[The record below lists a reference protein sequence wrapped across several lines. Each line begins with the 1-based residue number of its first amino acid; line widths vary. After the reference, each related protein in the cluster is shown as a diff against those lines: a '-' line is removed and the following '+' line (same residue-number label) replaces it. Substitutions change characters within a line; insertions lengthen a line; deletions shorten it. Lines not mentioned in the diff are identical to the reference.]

1 LTAEWLDFVWGHKM
15 ALRVRELTPW
25 FGAEV
30 SGLVPAETLDEAT
43 CRELQ
48 QLMNDR
54 ELLVFR
60 DLDIDRYF
68 QNYLCE
74 LLRVE
79 GQPDPEVVAYNAQR
93 QGTFYISNKRD
104 GAAAPFGELMF
115 HSDATY
121 SAGPYEILS
130 LWAEEVVPP
139 VAPTRFVSVT
149 RAWDT
154 LPDDLRARV
163 EGRFAEQTNQVQDR
177 ASKGERLLTAIREE
191 STIVTPVGHV
201 NPRSGRTMLY
211 VCSMVTKRILD
222 MEPGES
228 ERLLGELFAHTE
240 SPGSV
245 WEHEW
250 GNNDLVVWDN
260 LSVQHARPDVE
271 ADGPVRTLRKAASP
285 AVPAGLVA
293 QQSYGTMNA

>member
-1 LTAEWLDFVWGHKM
+1 M
-15 ALRVRELTPW
+15 ALHVRRLTPW

-60 DLDIDRYF
+60 DLDIERYF

-74 LLRVE
+74 VLCGE
-79 GQPDPEVVAYNAQR
+79 GQPDPEVVAYNADR
-93 QGTFYISNKRD
+93 QGTFYISNTRE

-121 SAGPYEILS
+121 STGPYEILS
-130 LWAEEVVPP
+130 LWGEEVAAP
-139 VAPTRFVSVT
+139 VAPTRFASVT
-149 RAWDT
+149 HAWDT
-154 LPDDLRARV
+154 LSDELRDRV
-163 EGRFAEQTNQVQDR
+163 DGRFAEQTNQVQDR
-177 ASKGERLLTAIREE
+177 AAEGERLLKAIREE
-191 STIVTPVGHV
+191 RTIVTPVGHV

-211 VCSMVTKRILD
+211 VCSMVTKRIID
-222 MEPGES
+222 MEPDES
-228 ERLLGELFAHTE
+228 EQLLGELFAHTE
-240 SPGSV
+240 APGSV

-250 GNNDLVVWDN
+250 RNNDLVVWDN
-260 LSVQHARPDVE
+260 LAVQHARPDVE
-271 ADGPVRTLRKAASP
+271 ADGPARTLRKAASP

-293 QQSYGTMNA
+293 QQAYDTMTTSGRATT